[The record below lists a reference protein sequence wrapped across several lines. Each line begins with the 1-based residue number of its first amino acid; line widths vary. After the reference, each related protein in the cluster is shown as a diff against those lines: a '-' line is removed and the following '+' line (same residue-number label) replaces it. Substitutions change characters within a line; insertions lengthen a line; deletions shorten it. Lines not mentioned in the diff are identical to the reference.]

1 MTREK
6 QFEEQVKRFLEDEGI
21 YRAGTPEDQM
31 LTPPYGYWVKRWGG
45 GRYVP
50 DGLPDMQISVCGVSL
65 DVELKTEKGRVSPL
79 QEQKIKQMQQ
89 AGCMAF
95 ILRPDGFIQ
104 FKYLIRRIK
113 REERGRN
120 RAHELFAGWLL

>member
-1 MTREK
+1 MSREK
-6 QFEEQVKRFLEDEGI
+6 QFEESVKRFLEDEGI

-31 LTPPYGYWVKRWGG
+31 IAPPFGYWVKRWGG

-50 DGLPDMQISVCGVSL
+50 DGLPDMQISVCGISL

-79 QEQKIKQMQQ
+79 QEQKIKQMQRS
-89 AGCMAF
+89 GCMAF
-95 ILRPDGFIQ
+95 VLRPSGFVQ
-104 FKYLIRRIK
+104 FKHLVRRIK

-120 RAHELFAGWLL
+120 RADELFAGWLL